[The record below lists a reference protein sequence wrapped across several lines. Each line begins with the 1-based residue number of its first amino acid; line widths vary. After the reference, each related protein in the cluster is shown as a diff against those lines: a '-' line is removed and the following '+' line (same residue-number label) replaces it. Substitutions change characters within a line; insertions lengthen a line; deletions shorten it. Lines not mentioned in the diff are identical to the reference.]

1 MPLAMTIT
9 GTNVIVTDL
18 NVKEA
23 TKRHLE
29 SLGIVLGSVLT
40 VLSKAQGNLIINVK
54 GSRIALNQGIAQGLM
69 VEELEACRAN
79 SSCNRN
85 TNRHRNRRRGR
96 CKHGLL

>member
-40 VLSKAQGNLIINVK
+40 VLSKVQGNLIINVK

-69 VEELEACRAN
+69 VEELEGCKLN
-79 SSCNRN
+79 GSCNRS
-85 TNRHRNRRRGR
+85 TNRHRNHRRGR
-96 CKHGLL
+96 CKQGLL

>member
-9 GTNVIVTDL
+9 GTNVIVTNL
-18 NVKEA
+18 NVKET

-69 VEELEACRAN
+69 VEELEGCSVN
-79 SSCNRN
+79 TSCNRN
-85 TNRHRNRRRGR
+85 KNRHRNGRRGR
-96 CKHGLL
+96 CKQDLL